1 MKTIIKNGV
10 YERVDNETGEYR
22 VRNHGWKFAPK
33 SDWKKEVRDVE
44 KAARIRA
51 DREKVEARAEKLSQ
65 KVENKKSSK

>member
-1 MKTIIKNGV
+1 MKTIIKNGN
-10 YERVDNETGEYR
+10 YERVDNETGEYK
-22 VRNHGWKFAPK
+22 VRNQGWKFSPK

-51 DREKVEARAEKLSQ
+51 DREKAEAKAEKLSQ